1 MMKKITLTATFIFL
15 MIIGAVAQ
23 RYAYVDTQYILANI
37 PEYND
42 AQDILDDLSVT
53 WQSEIE
59 AKFAEVSRLYE
70 NFQNEAV
77 LLPQELKKKRE
88 DEIVNKEGQINDL
101 QRQKFGPEGELDQK
115 RKELVQPIQEKI
127 FNAIEKIA
135 GEKNY
140 DFVFDKAA
148 GLSILYSNSKLDIS
162 DDVLDEVGTIIQ
174 TIRRE
179 DRKR

>member
-1 MMKKITLTATFIFL
+1 MKKIILTTSFFFL
-15 MIIGAVAQ
+15 MIMGAVAQ
-23 RYAYVDTQYILANI
+23 RYAYVDTEYILANI

-42 AQDILDDLSVT
+42 AQSYLDDLSVT

-88 DEIVNKEGQINDL
+88 DEIVYKERQINDL
-101 QRQKFGPEGELDQK
+101 QRKKFGPDGELDQK
-115 RKELVQPIQEKI
+115 RKEMVQPIQEKI
-127 FNAIEKIA
+127 FNAIEKMAI
-135 GEKNY
+135 EKNY
-140 DFVFDKAA
+140 AFVFDKAA
-148 GLSILYSNSKLDIS
+148 GLSILYSDPKLDIS

-174 TIRRE
+174 TVRRE

>member
-1 MMKKITLTATFIFL
+1 MKKITLTATFIFL
-15 MIIGAVAQ
+15 MVMGAVAQ

-42 AQDILDDLSVT
+42 AQNFLDDLSVT

-59 AKFAEVSRLYE
+59 AGFAEISRLYE
-70 NFQNEAV
+70 NYQNEAV
-77 LLPQELKKKRE
+77 LLPQAIKNKRE
-88 DEIVNKEGQINDL
+88 DEIVNKERQMNEM
-101 QRQKFGPEGELDQK
+101 QKQKFGPDGELDQK

-148 GLSILYSNSKLDIS
+148 GLSILYSDPKLDIS
-162 DDVLDEVGTIIQ
+162 DDVLDEVGTVIQ

>member
-1 MMKKITLTATFIFL
+1 MKKKTLTATFIFL
-15 MIIGAVAQ
+15 MIMGAVAQ
-23 RYAYVDTQYILANI
+23 RYAYVDTEYILSNI

-42 AQDILDDLSVT
+42 AQNYLDDLSVT

-59 AKFAEVSRLYE
+59 AKFAEISRLYE
-70 NFQNEAV
+70 KFQNEAV

-88 DEIVNKEGQINDL
+88 NEIVYKEREIQEL
-101 QRQKFGPEGELDQK
+101 QRKKFGPDGELDQK
-115 RKELVQPIQEKI
+115 RKEMVQPIQEKI

-135 GEKNY
+135 TEKNY
-140 DFVFDKAA
+140 GFVFDKAA
-148 GLSILYSNSKLDIS
+148 GMSILYSDPNLDIS

-174 TIRRE
+174 TVRRE